1 MAARLTGQEFEKVR
15 NQFLK
20 MDKDSDGKVT
30 KEELKAYCIA
40 QNDYRTDD
48 QIDYMMRVMDL
59 DKSGT
64 IEFIEFLE
72 VASFFEYNK
81 DTYESQ
87 VKRMFKALDKND
99 DGYLS
104 VEEIK
109 QIWAIFSQ
117 DNCDIPGEEEL
128 LEILKKCDVNG
139 DGKVDYNEFL
149 AHFDFDDINQQKSI

>member
-1 MAARLTGQEFEKVR
+1 M
-15 NQFLK
+15 
-20 MDKDSDGKVT
+20 S
-30 KEELKAYCIA
+30 